1 LAKEKMFL
9 FVVFILLII
18 LIVLFKRSYNQ
29 YASGLR
35 EQPGYFFWFV
45 TRIINFKGWST
56 EEYCLRTNN
65 LQSNDQSGY
74 LSEKDI
80 PKRNQS
86 RPKMLRAVPHRQLT
100 QQAPDDIMYEMNKYI
115 KSISIPRYGGETLN
129 NDLLLYGKSV
139 IEYTGADGLF
149 LPNANQKTFEKGEV
163 AHLHSNDGSFHMI
176 LHPSDVKLLINQQWA
191 ERFPLAGLN
200 LFNKLHIPETYLLVY
215 APQNENEFKIWKTI
229 LHAAIDY
236 NRDNQK
242 KL

>member
-1 LAKEKMFL
+1 MLF
-9 FVVFILLII
+9 FVVSILLII
-18 LIVLFKRSYNQ
+18 IFIVLFKRNYNQ

-35 EQPGYFFWFV
+35 EEPSYFLWFI

-56 EEYCLRTNN
+56 EEYCLRTNDF
-65 LQSNDQSGY
+65 LSNDRSGY

-100 QQAPDDIMYEMNKYI
+100 QQAPDDIMYEMHKYME
-115 KSISIPRYGGETLN
+115 SISIPRYGGETLN

-139 IEYTGADGLF
+139 IEYTGAQGLF
-149 LPNANQKTFEKGEV
+149 LPNANQKSFEKGEI

-176 LHPSDVKLLINQQWA
+176 LHPSDATLLINQQWA
-191 ERFPLAGLN
+191 ERFPLAGIN
-200 LFNKLHIPETYLLVY
+200 LFNKLHIPETYILVY
-215 APQNENEFKIWKTI
+215 APQNENELKIWKII
-229 LHAAIDY
+229 LNAAISY